1 MSTRSG
7 RRRRATRYQRLI
19 ARRRRRRLVIW
30 TVALVPVFAALWWL
44 RPVTLGGDTAYVIVA
59 GNSMR
64 PTYAPGD
71 LVVTRA
77 RSEYISGDIVL
88 YRVPR
93 GQPGA
98 GLRVIHR
105 IVDVRPD
112 GSFVTQGDNRERS
125 DEWTPRAAN
134 VEGKP
139 RYIMRGVG
147 IWLRKLV
154 EPHILATVM
163 AISIMWATWPS
174 PRRRVRDAF
183 VPYELA
189 DEQDAVEALVVFE
202 PWEHF
207 APS

>member
-1 MSTRSG
+1 M
-7 RRRRATRYQRLI
+7 
-19 ARRRRRRLVIW
+19 VP
-30 TVALVPVFAALWWL
+30 ALVALWWL

-64 PTYAPGD
+64 PTYSPGD

-77 RSEYISGDIVL
+77 TGEYIRGDIVL
-88 YRVPR
+88 FRVP
-93 GQPGA
+93 GGEPGA

-112 GSFVTQGDNRERS
+112 GSFVTQGDNRERA
-125 DEWTPRAAN
+125 DEWAPRAEN

-139 RYIMRGVG
+139 RYIIRGVG

-163 AISIMWATWPS
+163 AFSIMWATWPQT
-174 PRRRVRDAF
+174 RRTRGTYLPPDPATDPDAIEAF
-183 VPYELA
+183 VVY
-189 DEQDAVEALVVFE
+189 E
-202 PWEHF
+202 PWE
-207 APS
+207 ALESDTARSSRRTSRGRRRGRARVASI